1 VRWGLEYHK
10 TVALTH
16 ELAASRG
23 ANAPPMLRLGPKRQQ
38 RRRRHSTEEPGCRA
52 GKLASASGSPAS
64 YFEASFTVDAGKPYH
79 LWLRMKADNDAYTN
93 DSVFVQFSGLQSG
106 TGTPLWRIG
115 SSDAAAVSLEE
126 GNGAGL
132 QGWGWN
138 DSAYG
143 SLGAPVYFSG
153 GTQKIRIQVREDGVS
168 IDQIVLSA
176 AKYLNTSPG
185 SLKNDT
191 KILAEVG
198 GTSGGPPPPPGIN
211 EVVIHAN
218 TVSSIVGSWSQAA
231 DGTAADGV
239 RLWNPNAGAGKLTT
253 ASASPASY
261 FQATFT
267 ADAAKPYHLWL
278 RMKADGDS
286 YTNDSV
292 FVQFSG
298 WQGQTGTPVWRI
310 GTTDAA
316 PVSLEEGNGAGM
328 QGWGWNDDAY
338 GSLGTPVYFSGGTQ
352 TIRIQVREDGVSI
365 DQIVLSAVQYLNTS
379 PGSFKNDNKILPAT
393 RPDGM

>member
-1 VRWGLEYHK
+1 
-10 TVALTH
+10 
-16 ELAASRG
+16 
-23 ANAPPMLRLGPKRQQ
+23 M
-38 RRRRHSTEEPGCRA
+38 
-52 GKLASASGSPAS
+52 
-64 YFEASFTVDAGKPYH
+64 
-79 LWLRMKADNDAYTN
+79 
-93 DSVFVQFSGLQSG
+93 
-106 TGTPLWRIG
+106 
-115 SSDAAAVSLEE
+115 
-126 GNGAGL
+126 
-132 QGWGWN
+132 
-138 DSAYG
+138 
-143 SLGAPVYFSG
+143 
-153 GTQKIRIQVREDGVS
+153 
-168 IDQIVLSA
+168 
-176 AKYLNTSPG
+176 
-185 SLKNDT
+185 
-191 KILAEVG
+191 
-198 GTSGGPPPPPGIN
+198 
-211 EVVIHAN
+211 
-218 TVSSIVGSWSQAA
+218 IVGSWSQAA